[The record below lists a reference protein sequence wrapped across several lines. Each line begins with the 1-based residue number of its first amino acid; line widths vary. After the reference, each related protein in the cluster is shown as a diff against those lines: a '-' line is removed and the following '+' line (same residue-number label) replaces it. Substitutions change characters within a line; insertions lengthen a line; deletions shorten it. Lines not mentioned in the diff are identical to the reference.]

1 MSAQPLVFEGPDPEK
16 LLIEAWA
23 KHGTSVRI
31 SEPECIRTGGV
42 YGFFSKLH
50 YRIEVLP
57 MASPEPVQLGAERVA
72 AAPPRAR
79 RVTRP
84 SGPRVTPSQ
93 VADDM
98 AQAGSS
104 TAARSPAES
113 LEQLVEAT
121 TDVLEIRGPARRSF
135 DEVLEGVAGSLGE
148 DPEPIDADLLDRLDS
163 RAPMQ
168 PTPGV
173 ASGYPAEIAAVDPP
187 AVTSPAV
194 PTPAGPGPA
203 ETTAGPA
210 PASRGRLEEH
220 PGTGGPDRRD
230 RAGRAAAADEARAL
244 ESIGVPREMIER
256 AAATPGAWDLAEAVF
271 AQLPVAR
278 PLPAVSGALV
288 AIVGELGRALEIG
301 GRIADEL
308 GLDDTDLAV
317 ASPSSP
323 PCAFPPD
330 LTVTDARGAV
340 ALSPGWRRD
349 RVGIVAVDA
358 ASPGASS
365 SWIRQILRSLR
376 PSATLAVVSAVS
388 KPEDIAH
395 FTTTI
400 GGVDALALDGMELT
414 VTPASATALGIPIA
428 RLGDVA
434 ASPAAWSAS
443 VAHLLVPASTSVRA
457 R

>member
-57 MASPEPVQLGAERVA
+57 MASPEPVQLGTERVA

-84 SGPRVTPSQ
+84 AVPRAAASQ
-93 VADDM
+93 LAADA
-98 AQAGSS
+98 AQAGTS

-121 TDVLEIRGPARRSF
+121 TDVLELRGPARRSF
-135 DEVLEGVAGSLGE
+135 DEVLEAVAGSLGE

-163 RAPMQ
+163 RAPLQ
-168 PTPGV
+168 PAPGV
-173 ASGYPAEIAAVDPP
+173 ASGYPAEVAAVDPP

-194 PTPAGPGPA
+194 PTRAGPGPA
-203 ETTAGPA
+203 ETTEDPA
-210 PASRGRLEEH
+210 PASRGRLGEH
-220 PGTGGPDRRD
+220 TGTGGPERQD

-288 AIVGELGRALEIG
+288 AIVG
-301 GRIADEL
+301 EL

-443 VAHLLVPASTSVRA
+443 VAHLLVPASTPVRA